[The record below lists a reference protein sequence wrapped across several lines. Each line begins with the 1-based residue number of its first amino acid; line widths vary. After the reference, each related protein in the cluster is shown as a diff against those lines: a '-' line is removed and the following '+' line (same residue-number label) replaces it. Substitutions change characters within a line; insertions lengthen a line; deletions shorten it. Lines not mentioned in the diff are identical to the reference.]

1 MPSPVFEELTSEISR
16 GGVEAALTRL
26 SERLCEEQ
34 KYHDL
39 FDARLMKAHYRLGL
53 PIILT
58 ASLDDLPEPQRSQV
72 ENAYLEACREVGAML
87 LEKGRVREAWMYL
100 RPVGDK
106 PAVAAALRRIELTDE
121 NTQEIIDVALHEG
134 VSPRYGFELVLK
146 QYGTCNAITMFDSVM
161 HGQPRPQREDVAR
174 LMVRHLHG
182 ELIRNLRAEVAK
194 QEGAQPAEQT
204 IRELVSDR
212 DWLFDADNYHIDT
225 SHLHAVVRFARQTTD
240 EESLRLATDLTEY
253 GRRLS
258 RQYQYPGEE
267 PFVDSHPTHALFF
280 RAQLGEQVEEAL
292 AYFRERAEALP
303 VAQHGP
309 LPLETYVTLLAR
321 LGRHREALDALAR
334 LAPPGSQLSGFAPT
348 MLELARTAGA
358 FDRLMEICQERGD
371 LLGFTAG
378 LVEKNLPQRAAS

>member
-1 MPSPVFEELTSEISR
+1 MPQPVFDELTNEISR

-26 SERLCEEQ
+26 ADRLREDE

-39 FDARLMKAHYRLGL
+39 FDARLMEARYRLGL

-58 ASLDDLPEPQRSQV
+58 SSLDDLPEPQRTQV
-72 ENAYLEACREVGAML
+72 ENAYLESCREVGGML
-87 LEKGRVREAWMYL
+87 LAKGRVREAWMYL

-106 PAVAAALRRIELTDE
+106 PAVAEALRRLEPTDE

-146 QYGTCNAITMFDSVM
+146 QYGTCNAITMFDSTM

-182 ELIRNLRAEVAK
+182 ELARNLRAEVARH
-194 QEGAQPAEQT
+194 EGGQPTETT
-204 IRELVSDR
+204 ILGLVADR
-212 DWLFDADNYHIDT
+212 DWLFESDNYHIDT

-240 EESLRLATDLTEY
+240 EESLRLAADLTEY

-280 RAQLGEQVEEAL
+280 RAQLA
-292 AYFRERAEALP
+292 AE
-303 VAQHGP
+303 
-309 LPLETYVTLLAR
+309 
-321 LGRHREALDALAR
+321 
-334 LAPPGSQLSGFAPT
+334 
-348 MLELARTAGA
+348 
-358 FDRLMEICQERGD
+358 
-371 LLGFTAG
+371 
-378 LVEKNLPQRAAS
+378 